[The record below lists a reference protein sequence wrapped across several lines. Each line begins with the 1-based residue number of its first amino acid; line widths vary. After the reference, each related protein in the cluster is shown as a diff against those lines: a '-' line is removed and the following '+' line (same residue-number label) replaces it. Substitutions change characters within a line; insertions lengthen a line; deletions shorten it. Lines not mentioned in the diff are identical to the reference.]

1 MVFNLFNTITIGDEM
16 ILSGWDVA
24 SYKTGVFFLD
34 LETLKFKSTLI
45 DIKSNDLYARLRVFK
60 EKTAKLLST
69 YEPDLLIVESTYLDE
84 WRKHKNTKK
93 RGNVN
98 TLKILEKFHGV
109 LLSNT
114 KDYMDIHYM
123 APSEHKEALTGV
135 GNASKQSTIWS
146 VQKKLG
152 IVGIDDNQADA
163 AALVLAYLV
172 RKQQWDILD
181 RIKRMYE

>member
-1 MVFNLFNTITIGDEM
+1 M

-34 LETLKFKSTLI
+34 LETLKYKSILI
-45 DIKSNDLYARLRVFK
+45 DIRSNDLYVRLRAFK
-60 EKTAKLLST
+60 ERTAKLLST
-69 YEPDLLIVESTYLDE
+69 YNPDLLIVESTYLDE

-109 LLSNT
+109 LLANT
-114 KDYMDIHYM
+114 EDYMDIHYM
-123 APSEHKEALTGV
+123 SPSEHKEALTGI
-135 GNASKQSTIWS
+135 GNASKQSTIWM

-152 IVGIDDNQADA
+152 LVNIDDNQGDA

-172 RKQQWDILD
+172 KRQQWDLLEK
-181 RIKRMYE
+181 IKNMYE

>member
-1 MVFNLFNTITIGDEM
+1 M

-34 LETLKFKSTLI
+34 LETLKFKSLLI
-45 DIKSNDLYARLRVFK
+45 NIKSPDLYERLRLFK
-60 EKTAKLLST
+60 DKTNNFLELYK
-69 YEPDLLIVESTYLDE
+69 PDLLIVESTFLDE

-98 TLKILEKFHGV
+98 TLKVLEKFHGV

-114 KDYMDIHYM
+114 KDFMDIHYM
-123 APSEHKEALTGV
+123 SPSEHKESLTGI
-135 GNASKQSTIWS
+135 GHAGKQATVYM

-152 IVGIDDNQADA
+152 LVNMGEDEADA
-163 AALVLAYLV
+163 AALVLSYLIK
-172 RKQQWDILD
+172 RQQWDILD
-181 RIKRMYE
+181 KIKNKYE

>member
-1 MVFNLFNTITIGDEM
+1 M

-34 LETLKFKSTLI
+34 LETLKFKSILV
-45 DIKSNDLYARLRVFK
+45 DVKSPDLYERLRIFK
-60 EKTAKLLST
+60 DRVIKLLDM
-69 YEPDLLIVESTYLDE
+69 YKPDLLIVESTYLDD

-114 KDYMDIHYM
+114 QDYMDIHYM
-123 APSEHKEALTGV
+123 SPSEHKESLTGI
-135 GNASKQSTIWS
+135 GHAGKQATVYM

-152 IVGIDDNQADA
+152 LVNMGEDEADA
-163 AALVLAYLV
+163 AALVLSYLIK
-172 RKQQWDILD
+172 RKQWDVLEK
-181 RIKRMYE
+181 IKLKYE